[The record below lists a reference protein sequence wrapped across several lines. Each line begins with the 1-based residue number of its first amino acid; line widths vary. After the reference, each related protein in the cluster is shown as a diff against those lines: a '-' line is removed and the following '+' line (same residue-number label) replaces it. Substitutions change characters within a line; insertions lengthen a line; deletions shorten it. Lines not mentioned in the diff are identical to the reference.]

1 MPERTDTNFQ
11 ITPEGVY
18 DMTSTKPCVKKL
30 TKTDKPYYTFE
41 FSYVSDGV
49 LDTHKEIVFP
59 SQAGLLL
66 KAFGC
71 KEVKPG
77 VFEWEKDEIVNRRIR
92 ATIKHLDD
100 KKDPTKKRASIVAA
114 EPLAEEPSIPF

>member
-1 MPERTDTNFQ
+1 MPETTDTNFQ
-11 ITPEGVY
+11 ITPEGIY
-18 DMTSTKPCVKKL
+18 AMTATKPCVKRL

-41 FSYVSDGV
+41 LSYVSDGKV
-49 LDTHKEIVFP
+49 DTHKEILFP

-77 VFEWEKDEIVNRRIR
+77 VFEWEKDEIMNRRIK
-92 ATIKHLDD
+92 ATIKHIDD
-100 KKDPTKKRASIVAA
+100 KKDSTKKRACIVAA
-114 EPLAEEPSIPF
+114 EPMEEEPSIPF